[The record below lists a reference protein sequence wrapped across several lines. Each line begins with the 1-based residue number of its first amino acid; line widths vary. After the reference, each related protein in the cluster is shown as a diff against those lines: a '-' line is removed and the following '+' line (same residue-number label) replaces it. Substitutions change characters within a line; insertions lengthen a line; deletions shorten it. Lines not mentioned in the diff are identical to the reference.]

1 MVKVKKVKSKKR
13 TMERQMRRMGVDFQ
27 QLDAVTEVLIR
38 FPDREL
44 VLTEPQVVTMQGQG
58 DNVYQII
65 GQAEERSLTVSS
77 EAEEGAPKAVAITF
91 SEEDVQLVANQANVS
106 EEEARE
112 ALRAAEGNLARAIIA
127 LTEG

>member
-77 EAEEGAPKAVAITF
+77 EAEEGAPKTVAITF

>member
-1 MVKVKKVKSKKR
+1 LVKVKKVKSKKR
-13 TMERQMRRMGVDFQ
+13 AMERQMRRMGVDFQ